1 MSHPRDL
8 QHAPILLK
16 YLSPDEVRDHLD
28 SDPRLIVPVG
38 TTEQHGPHLP
48 LGCDTVIVERLAD
61 ELSAE
66 FRVLRAPTIEYG
78 VNAGTQDRYPGSA
91 GLRRKTLH
99 RVLND
104 LVGAW
109 EAGGVQQFVI
119 LTANGQD
126 PHQEA
131 LSTLRTRRAT
141 VRTVDIFAVPY
152 PGSDGVG
159 GGGSRSS
166 DMPIHG
172 GELDT
177 SLLLYLDGE
186 LVALDRAQD
195 FVPTRR
201 TVQRYH
207 RGVRGAIPADSPGSL
222 GRPTVAS
229 REQGERLYHFIYE
242 RIATR
247 VFGRGAEA

>member
-1 MSHPRDL
+1 MSRPDEVH
-8 QHAPILLK
+8 HAPILLK
-16 YLSPDEVRDHLD
+16 YLTPDEVRRHLEG
-28 SDPRLIVPVG
+28 DPRLLVPVG
-38 TTEQHGPHLP
+38 TTESHGPHLP
-48 LGCDTVIVERLAD
+48 LGCDTITVEHLAD
-61 ELSAE
+61 DLSAE
-66 FRVLRAPTIEYG
+66 FGVLRAPTIEYG
-78 VNAGTQDRYPGSA
+78 VNAGTELRYPGSA

-109 EAGGVQQFVI
+109 EAGGVREFVI

-152 PGSDGVG
+152 PGSAGVAG
-159 GGGSRSS
+159 GGGRSG
-166 DMPIHG
+166 DLPIHG

-177 SLLLYLDGE
+177 SLLLYLDGSV
-186 LVALDRAQD
+186 VALDRARD
-195 FVPTRR
+195 FLPPPRAVR
-201 TVQRYH
+201 RYH

-222 GRPTVAS
+222 GRPTLAS
-229 REQGERLYHFIYE
+229 REQGERLYHLIYD

-247 VFGRGAEA
+247 VFGRETQG